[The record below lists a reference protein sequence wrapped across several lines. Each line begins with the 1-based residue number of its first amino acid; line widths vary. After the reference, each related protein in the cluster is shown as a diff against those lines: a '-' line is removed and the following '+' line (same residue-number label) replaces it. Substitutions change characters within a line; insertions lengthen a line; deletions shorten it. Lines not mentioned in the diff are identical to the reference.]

1 MVGQFHHTVS
11 HDGTYK
17 EEAPLHKSHSQYGY
31 EESIKYFTPS
41 IGISEITKLIGK
53 NSLENKNFYILTSLK
68 DMSLYL
74 LNFNK
79 SFEEIKQINRVKID
93 ERIRD
98 ILYVK
103 DKNLYLLIL
112 ENSPSVGVLK
122 FN

>member
-1 MVGQFHHTVS
+1 
-11 HDGTYK
+11 
-17 EEAPLHKSHSQYGY
+17 
-31 EESIKYFTPS
+31 
-41 IGISEITKLIGK
+41 
-53 NSLENKNFYILTSLK
+53 
-68 DMSLYL
+68 MSLYL